1 MSESRYRDAGVNID
15 EQDRAIAVIK
25 KLVASTF
32 TQNVV
37 TGLGSFGAMYQ
48 LPSGYAEPILV
59 SSADGV
65 GTKLKIAFMTG
76 IHNTVGHCLVNH
88 CVDDILVQ
96 GAKPLYFLDYIGTGK
111 LQAGVVE
118 DVVTGLSAGCR
129 ENGFS
134 LIGGEMAEMPGFYH
148 EGEYDIAGFITGIV
162 DKAKLITG
170 DGICPG
176 DRVYGF
182 RSSGLH
188 TNGYS
193 LARKILLEEQ
203 GLIVDAYVDD
213 FGCTVA
219 EELLKVHRSYLPIL
233 SEAIHRRLVKGLA
246 HITGGGFLDNIPRV
260 LPEGVSV
267 EINKSAV
274 PQLPVFN
281 YLVERGRVS
290 RNEAYRV
297 FNMGV
302 GMVAMVGPDHEA
314 AFLDTVTEPP
324 VLLGEVVPGDRTVH
338 MVGDAG

>member
-15 EQDRAIAVIK
+15 EQDRAIAAIK

-32 TQNVV
+32 TDNVV

-48 LPSGYAEPILV
+48 LPAGYTEPVLV

-65 GTKLKIAFMTG
+65 GTKLKIAFLTG
-76 IHNTVGHCLVNH
+76 THNTVGHCLVNH

-111 LQAGVVE
+111 LEAGVVE
-118 DVVTGLSAGCR
+118 SLVSGLSEGCR

-134 LIGGEMAEMPGFYH
+134 LIGGEMAEMPGFYSD
-148 EGEYDIAGFITGIV
+148 GEYDIAGFITGIGE
-162 DKAKLITG
+162 KSRLITG
-170 DGICPG
+170 DSIKAG

-193 LARKILLEEQ
+193 LARKILLDEQ
-203 GLIVDAYVDD
+203 ELDVDSHVDA

-233 SEAIHRRLVKGLA
+233 EKAIDNGLIKGLA

-260 LPEGVSV
+260 LPAGVSV
-267 EINKSAV
+267 EIRESAV
-274 PQLPVFN
+274 PVLPVFH
-281 YLVERGRVS
+281 YLVERGNVNRE
-290 RNEAYRV
+290 EAYRV
-297 FNMGV
+297 FNMGI
-302 GMVAMVGPDHEA
+302 GMVAIVGTTDEPT
-314 AFLDTVTEPP
+314 FLETVTEKP
-324 VLLGEVVPGDRTVH
+324 VLLGEVVTGDGTVR
-338 MVGDAG
+338 MVWES

>member
-15 EQDRAIAVIK
+15 EQDRAIAAIK

-32 TQNVV
+32 TGNVV

-48 LPSGYAEPILV
+48 LPAGYNEPVLV

-65 GTKLKIAFMTG
+65 GTKLKIAFLTG

-96 GAKPLYFLDYIGTGK
+96 GARPLYFLDYIGTGK
-111 LQAGVVE
+111 LEAGVVE
-118 DVVTGLSAGCR
+118 SLVSGLSEGCR

-134 LIGGEMAEMPGFYH
+134 LIGGEMAEMPGFYSD
-148 EGEYDIAGFITGIV
+148 GEYDIAGFITGIGE
-162 DKAKLITG
+162 KSRLITG
-170 DGICPG
+170 DNIQPG
-176 DRVYGF
+176 DHVYGF

-193 LARKILLEEQ
+193 LARKILLDEQ
-203 GLIVDAYVDD
+203 KLNVESFVDD

-233 SEAIHRRLVKGLA
+233 EKAIDAGRIKGLA

-260 LPEGVSV
+260 LPDTVSV
-267 EINKSAV
+267 EIHEAAV
-274 PQLPVFN
+274 PVLPVFR
-281 YLVERGRVS
+281 YLVERGNVS
-290 RNEAYRV
+290 RDEAYRV
-297 FNMGV
+297 FNMGI
-302 GMVAMVGPDHEA
+302 GMVAIVGAADET
-314 AFLDTVTEPP
+314 AFLDAVTEKPA
-324 VLLGEVVPGDRTVH
+324 LLGAVVPGDGTVR
-338 MVGDAG
+338 MVWET

>member
-1 MSESRYRDAGVNID
+1 MSDSRYRDAGVNID
-15 EQDRAIAVIK
+15 EQDRAISAIK

-48 LPSGYAEPILV
+48 LPSGYIEPILV

-65 GTKLKIAFMTG
+65 GTKLKIAFLTG
-76 IHNTVGHCLVNH
+76 IHHTVGRCLVNH

-111 LQAGVVE
+111 LEAGVVE
-118 DVVTGLSAGCR
+118 SVVTGLSEGCR

-134 LIGGEMAEMPGFYH
+134 LIGGEMAEMPGFYS

-162 DKAKLITG
+162 EKSALITG
-170 DGICPG
+170 DAIQPG
-176 DRVYGF
+176 DKVYGF
-182 RSSGLH
+182 KSSGLH

-203 GLIVDAYVDD
+203 GLNVDSYVDD

-219 EELLKVHRSYLPIL
+219 EELLKVHRSYLPVL
-233 SEAIHRRLVKGLA
+233 EKAIDTGLLKGLA

-260 LPEGVSV
+260 LPDGVSV
-267 EINKSAV
+267 EIRKAAV
-274 PQLPVFN
+274 PHLPVFD
-281 YLVERGRVS
+281 YLVERGNVS
-290 RNEAYRV
+290 LDEAYRV
-297 FNMGV
+297 FNMGI
-302 GMVAMVGPDHEA
+302 GMVAMVGADREDAFFEA
-314 AFLDTVTEPP
+314 VTEKPL
-324 VLLGEVVPGDRTVH
+324 LLGEVVPGDGTVH
-338 MVGDAG
+338 MVGEA

>member
-15 EQDRAIAVIK
+15 EQDRAISAIK

-48 LPSGYAEPILV
+48 LPSGYIEPVLV

-65 GTKLKIAFMTG
+65 GTKLKIAFLTG
-76 IHNTVGHCLVNH
+76 THNTVGRCLVNH

-111 LQAGVVE
+111 LEAGVVE
-118 DVVTGLSAGCR
+118 AVVSGLSEGCR

-134 LIGGEMAEMPGFYH
+134 LIGGEMAEMPGFYS

-162 DKAKLITG
+162 EKSTLVTG
-170 DGICPG
+170 DNIQPG

-203 GLIVDAYVDD
+203 GLNVDSYVDA

-219 EELLKVHRSYLPIL
+219 EELLKVHRTYLPVL
-233 SEAIHRRLVKGLA
+233 EPAIDTGLVKGLA

-260 LPEGVSV
+260 LPETVSV
-267 EINKSAV
+267 EIRESAV
-274 PQLPVFN
+274 PRMPIFDF
-281 YLVERGRVS
+281 LVEQGNVS
-290 RNEAYRV
+290 RSEAYRV
-297 FNMGV
+297 FNMGI
-302 GMVAMVGPDHEA
+302 GMVAMVGADQEA
-314 AFLDTVTEPP
+314 AFLSAVTEKP

-338 MVGDAG
+338 MVGDSA

>member
-15 EQDRAIAVIK
+15 EQDRAIAAIR

-32 TQNVV
+32 TPNVV

-48 LPSGYAEPILV
+48 LPAGYSEPVLV

-65 GTKLKIAFMTG
+65 GTKLKIAFLTG
-76 IHNTVGHCLVNH
+76 IHDTVGHCLVNH

-96 GAKPLYFLDYIGTGK
+96 GAKPLYFLDYIGTGRME
-111 LQAGVVE
+111 AGVVE
-118 DVVTGLSAGCR
+118 SLVSGLSEGCR

-134 LIGGEMAEMPGFYH
+134 LIGGEMAEMPGFYSD
-148 EGEYDIAGFITGIV
+148 GEYDIAGFITGIGE
-162 DKAKLITG
+162 KSRLITG
-170 DGICPG
+170 DSIEPG

-193 LARKILLEEQ
+193 LARKILLDEQ
-203 GLIVDAYVDD
+203 GLDVDSHVDD

-233 SEAIHRRLVKGLA
+233 EKAIDDGLVKGLA

-260 LPEGVSV
+260 LPEGISV
-267 EINKSAV
+267 EINESTV
-274 PQLPVFN
+274 PVLPVFR
-281 YLVERGRVS
+281 YLVERGNVS
-290 RNEAYRV
+290 REEAYRV
-297 FNMGV
+297 FNMGI
-302 GMVAMVGPDHEA
+302 GMVAIVGVTDEP
-314 AFLDTVTEPP
+314 AFLESVTEEP
-324 VLLGEVVPGDRTVH
+324 VLLGEVVPGDRTVR
-338 MVGDAG
+338 MVWES